1 MNGLTTGGEDEMK
14 PNIRYDPSFKH
25 EVAQFALANSIQE
38 ATAKYQLAH
47 STVNYWLKLISDPK
61 PCHLCGKSFANDS
74 TVRRHI
80 EQVHKNTPEGAM
92 EQARKV
98 QELSVQPFFQYL
110 ADNDLLPSEEMIK
123 AREDERERR
132 DAVKRKIILI
142 LMSILLNRKGL
153 TIMTLPYLNQI
164 LA

>member
-1 MNGLTTGGEDEMK
+1 M
-14 PNIRYDPSFKH
+14 
-25 EVAQFALANSIQE
+25 
-38 ATAKYQLAH
+38 
-47 STVNYWLKLISDPK
+47 
-61 PCHLCGKSFANDS
+61 
-74 TVRRHI
+74 RRHI

-98 QELSVQPFFQYL
+98 QELSLQPFFQYL